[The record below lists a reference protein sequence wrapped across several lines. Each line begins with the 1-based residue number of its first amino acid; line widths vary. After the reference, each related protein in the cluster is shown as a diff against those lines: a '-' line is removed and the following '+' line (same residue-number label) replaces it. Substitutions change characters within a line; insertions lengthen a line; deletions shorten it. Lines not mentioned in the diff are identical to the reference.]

1 MKFPSID
8 ALEELYPDLVRFA
21 VYPNFKSKTPQ
32 NFIKAMKTAARM
44 WTIERSLYEPESDI
58 YLAIDSPSF
67 KCATWE
73 KLFRDR
79 VPNYQQRTLAEF
91 VLADCSVSE
100 RDAWQKSLKETYQ
113 IDDSFLDSLLSS
125 PIFAVDSRTIRNH
138 FKRLASLKQPILK
151 ELTKSRGEYQ
161 KISATDREDYQSKV
175 NRAVQHSNSNAL
187 DIIDEGLSTIT
198 DLLLNKV
205 NGEQRLFIH
214 TEYVVSNDLQ
224 DRADDW
230 ANELRPIWEQSLIPP
245 IAIEYD
251 SASSQNTKEYV
262 VYPVCLYYHQRAFYL
277 CAYGQHPK
285 QDTDTEFSWY
295 NYRLERIVNLF
306 PSSWDES
313 EITQQLKTIIHE
325 DRQRTCPHVVA
336 GCKLPQS
343 SDQKQRVKP
352 EYKPEHIYSELDL
365 AYGFDFYRPRATML
379 LRFNRDFSDRYIQ
392 NTDRHPTFKQINLK
406 KAKDFIQ
413 RQLKTDTDLDNNH
426 QKQLTNILDRNLE
439 DTYYLL
445 DYRVGDNNVIMR
457 LRAWCPNVEI
467 IYPWNLRQRMR
478 EDIEQTWRLY
488 ESDR

>member
-1 MKFPSID
+1 MKFPSIN

-21 VYPNFKSKTPQ
+21 FYPNFKSKTPQ
-32 NFIKAMKTAARM
+32 NFIKAMITAARM

-73 KLFRDR
+73 RLFKDR
-79 VPNYQQRTLAEF
+79 VPDYQQRTLAEF
-91 VLADCSVSE
+91 LLADCSVSE
-100 RDAWQKSLKETYQ
+100 QDAWQKSLKERYD
-113 IDDSFLDSLLSS
+113 IDDLLLDSLLSS

-138 FKRLASLKQPILK
+138 FKRLAKLKQSILI
-151 ELTKSRGEYQ
+151 TKSRGEYQ
-161 KISATDREDYQSKV
+161 KISAADWEDYQMKV
-175 NRAVQHSNSNAL
+175 DSIMQSNNNAL
-187 DIIDEGLSTIT
+187 DVINDGLSTIT

-214 TEYVVSNDLQ
+214 TEYVVSQDLQ

-245 IAIEYD
+245 IAVEYD
-251 SASSQNTKEYV
+251 SASSQNTNEYL
-262 VYPVCLYYHQRAFYL
+262 VYPVCLYYYQRAFYL

-285 QDTDTEFSWY
+285 QDINPGFTWY
-295 NYRLERIVNLF
+295 NYRLERINNLSS
-306 PSSWDES
+306 SSWDKS
-313 EITQQLKTIIHE
+313 KITQQLKTIIHQNE
-325 DRQRTCPHVVA
+325 
-336 GCKLPQS
+336 
-343 SDQKQRVKP
+343 RVKS
-352 EYKPEHIYSELDL
+352 EYKPEHIYLELES

-379 LRFNRDFSDRYIQ
+379 LRFNRDFNDRYIQ
-392 NTDRHPTFKQINLK
+392 NTDRHPTFKQIDLK
-406 KAKDFIQ
+406 QAKDFIKS
-413 RQLKTDTDLDNNH
+413 QLKTDNDLDSS
-426 QKQLTNILDRNLE
+426 QKKQLTNILDRNLE

-457 LRAWCPNVEI
+457 LRAWCPNVEV